1 MPVEPVPTKPTRWPA
16 KSTPS
21 CGHSAV
27 WKHAPSKSSSPAK
40 SGRLIDDRLP
50 TPEMQYRA
58 VTRSPAAVTSVHVFA
73 SSS

>member
-1 MPVEPVPTKPTRWPA
+1 MPVEPVPTNATRLPA

-27 WKHAPSKSSSPAK
+27 WKHAPAKSSMPAT
-40 SGRLIDDRLP
+40 SGRLIEERLP

-58 VTRSPAAVTSVHVFA
+58 VTRSPSSVASVHVFA

>member
-1 MPVEPVPTKPTRWPA
+1 MPVEPVPTNATRLPA

-27 WKHAPSKSSSPAK
+27 WKQAPAKSSIPSM
-40 SGRLIDDRLP
+40 SGRLIEERLP

-58 VTRSPAAVTSVHVFA
+58 VTRSPSSVTSVHTLA
-73 SSS
+73 TSS